1 MSLRTEFLRVMAERR
16 RHAPGSPDH
25 TYRTRAAR
33 TLLWMLRGVPAAE
46 WRHE

>member
-1 MSLRTEFLRVMAERR
+1 MGLRTEFLRVMAERR
-16 RHAPGSPDH
+16 QHPPGSPDH

-33 TLLWMLRGVPAAE
+33 TLLWMLRGVPASE